1 MIWKWS
7 SNIKGMGILI
17 TPSIL
22 SADLAHLQDEVD
34 SVESFADAL
43 QVDVMDGHFVP
54 NLSFGVTVLKHL
66 KTKLPLDIHLMVS
79 NPADRI
85 KEFLDVGVSVITFH
99 SEAVTDT
106 AARKDLIEKIHA
118 EKIPPPGGRGLW
130 GGDKI
135 HVGIALNPETPIS
148 SIKDVIEDVDIVLI
162 MSVHPGFAGQKFI
175 PSVLEKV
182 KEIRKKFPHLT
193 IQMDGGIDMVTASGC
208 IKAGANNLVAA
219 SAIFGVPKEKR
230 GEVIRELRGE

>member
-1 MIWKWS
+1 MT
-7 SNIKGMGILI
+7 LI

-22 SADLAHLQDEVD
+22 SCNLARLQDEVD
-34 SVESFADAL
+34 TIESYADWL

-54 NLSFGVTVLKHL
+54 NLSFGVPVLKHL

-182 KEIRKKFPHLT
+182 KILRSLLPHLT
-193 IQMDGGIDMVTASGC
+193 IQMDGGIDTVTALQC
-208 IKAGANNLVAA
+208 IKAGATNLVAA
-219 SAIFGVPKEKR
+219 SAIFVVPKEKR
-230 GEVIRELRGE
+230 GEVIKRLRGK